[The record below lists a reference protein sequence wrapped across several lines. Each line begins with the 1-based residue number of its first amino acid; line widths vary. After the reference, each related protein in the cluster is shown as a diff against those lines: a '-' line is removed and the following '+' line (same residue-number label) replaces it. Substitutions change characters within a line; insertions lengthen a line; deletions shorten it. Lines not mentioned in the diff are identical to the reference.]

1 MAISFTLSVQNV
13 NNWSFWITK
22 TNALVNLIEEQDDI
36 DNIYYIQ
43 KI

>member
-1 MAISFTLSVQNV
+1 MAIYSTSSVQNV